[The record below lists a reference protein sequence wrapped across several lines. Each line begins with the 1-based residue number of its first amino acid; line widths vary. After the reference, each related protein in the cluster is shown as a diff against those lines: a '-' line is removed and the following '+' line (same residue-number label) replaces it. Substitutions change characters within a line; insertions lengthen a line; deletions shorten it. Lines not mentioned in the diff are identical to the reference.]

1 MTEPVDDLLRLTGG
15 CRDVS
20 SPLANYDSKRRLTI
34 FDIKE
39 ITVGMTP
46 ELTARL
52 TAWRRDFH
60 RFAETG
66 WTEFRTTSAI
76 ITVLTD
82 LGWDTVYGP
91 ELHDAGARL
100 GVPDAEVLAA
110 ERERAVAQGAAPE
123 LVETMGDGF
132 TGVLG
137 VLKTGRPGPTVC
149 FRFDID
155 SNDLVELKDESH
167 RPFAEGFAS
176 VNDGAMHGCGH
187 DGHAAIGLGLA
198 TKLTEFKGDLTGTV
212 KIIFQPAEEGVRGAH
227 SIVAAGWFDDVDLF
241 VATHLKSDDEKGS
254 VLTGS
259 DGYLASTK
267 LDVTFTGL
275 GSHAGGDPEKGKNA
289 LLAAASATLNL
300 HAIPRH
306 SAGASRINVGTFHAG
321 EGRNVVPRAAA
332 LKVETRG
339 QSSEINEYMETRA
352 REVIAGAAQMYD
364 VDVEVTVV
372 GKADQESPSPEL
384 LPYIRTCFEGVEGVN
399 AISDTGGLGG
409 SEDATAMMKR
419 VKERGGLATYVQI
432 GMDTSWGHHTERFD
446 VDEDMLGVGVEA
458 EANVALGASEFL
470 ASITR

>member
-1 MTEPVDDLLRLTGG
+1 MTLT
-15 CRDVS
+15 S
-20 SPLANYDSKRRLTI
+20 
-34 FDIKE
+34 
-39 ITVGMTP
+39 
-46 ELTARL
+46 ELTTQL

-76 ITVLTD
+76 ITVLRD

-91 ELHDAGARL
+91 ELHDPDARL
-100 GVPDAEVLAA
+100 GVPSAEVLAV
-110 ERERAVAQGAAPE
+110 ERERAVAQGADPE
-123 LVETMGDGF
+123 LVAAMGDGF

-137 VLKTGRPGPTVC
+137 VLETGRPGPVVC

-155 SNDLVELKDESH
+155 SNDLIELADDSH

-198 TKLTEFKGDLTGTV
+198 TSLTRAQDELTGTV

-241 VATHLKSDDEKGS
+241 VATHLKSDDEKGN

-267 LDVTFTGL
+267 LDATFSGV
-275 GSHAGGDPEKGKNA
+275 GAHAGGDPERGKNA

-321 EGRNVVPRAAA
+321 EGRNVVPRAAS
-332 LKVETRG
+332 LRLETRG
-339 QSSEINEYMETRA
+339 ETSSINSYVEDRA
-352 REVIAGAAQMYD
+352 RDVIAGAARMYD
-364 VDVEVTVV
+364 IDASVTVV
-372 GKADQESPSPEL
+372 GKADQESPSPKL
-384 LPYIRTCFEGVEGVN
+384 LPYIRTCFEGVDGV
-399 AISDTGGLGG
+399 AEIHDSGGLGG

-458 EANVALGASEFL
+458 EAAIAIGAGEFL
-470 ASITR
+470 AGLK

>member
-1 MTEPVDDLLRLTGG
+1 MTLT
-15 CRDVS
+15 S
-20 SPLANYDSKRRLTI
+20 
-34 FDIKE
+34 
-39 ITVGMTP
+39 
-46 ELTARL
+46 ELTTQL

-76 ITVLTD
+76 ITVLRD

-91 ELHDAGARL
+91 ELHDPDARL
-100 GVPDAEVLAA
+100 GVPSAEVLAV
-110 ERERAVAQGAAPE
+110 ERERAVAQGADPE
-123 LVETMGDGF
+123 LVAAMGDGF

-137 VLKTGRPGPTVC
+137 VLETGRPGPVVC

-155 SNDLVELKDESH
+155 SNDLIERADDSH

-198 TKLTEFKGDLTGTV
+198 TSLTRAQDELTGSV

-241 VATHLKSDDEKGS
+241 VATHLKSDDEKGN

-267 LDVTFTGL
+267 LDATFSGV
-275 GSHAGGDPEKGKNA
+275 GAHAGGDPERGKNA

-321 EGRNVVPRAAA
+321 EGRNVVPRAAS
-332 LKVETRG
+332 LRLETRG
-339 QSSEINEYMETRA
+339 ETSSINSYVEDRA
-352 REVIAGAAQMYD
+352 RDVIAGAARMYD
-364 VDVEVTVV
+364 IDASVTVV
-372 GKADQESPSPEL
+372 GKADQESPSPKL
-384 LPYIRTCFEGVEGVN
+384 LPYIRTCFEGVDGV
-399 AISDTGGLGG
+399 AEIHDSGGLGG

-446 VDEDMLGVGVEA
+446 VDEDMLAVGVEA
-458 EANVALGASEFL
+458 ETAIALGAGEYL
-470 ASITR
+470 AGLER

>member
-1 MTEPVDDLLRLTGG
+1 MTLT
-15 CRDVS
+15 S
-20 SPLANYDSKRRLTI
+20 
-34 FDIKE
+34 
-39 ITVGMTP
+39 
-46 ELTARL
+46 ELTTQL

-76 ITVLTD
+76 ITVLRD

-91 ELHDAGARL
+91 ELHDPDARL
-100 GVPDAEVLAA
+100 GVPSAEVLAV
-110 ERERAVAQGAAPE
+110 ERERAVAQGADPE
-123 LVETMGDGF
+123 LVAAMGDGF

-137 VLKTGRPGPTVC
+137 VLETGRPGPVVC

-155 SNDLVELKDESH
+155 SNDLIELADDSH

-198 TKLTEFKGDLTGTV
+198 TSLTRAQDELTGTV

-241 VATHLKSDDEKGS
+241 VATHLKSDDEKGN

-267 LDVTFTGL
+267 LDATFSGV
-275 GSHAGGDPEKGKNA
+275 GAHAGGDPERGKNA

-321 EGRNVVPRAAA
+321 EGRNVVPRAAS
-332 LKVETRG
+332 LRLETRG
-339 QSSEINEYMETRA
+339 ETSSINSYVEDRA
-352 REVIAGAAQMYD
+352 RDVIAGAARMYD
-364 VDVEVTVV
+364 IDASVTVV
-372 GKADQESPSPEL
+372 GKADQESPSPKL
-384 LPYIRTCFEGVEGVN
+384 LPYIRTCFEGVDGV
-399 AISDTGGLGG
+399 AEIHDSGGLGG

-446 VDEDMLGVGVEA
+446 VDEDMLAVGVEA
-458 EANVALGASEFL
+458 EAKLALGAGAFL
-470 ASITR
+470 AGEGDENRVR

>member
-1 MTEPVDDLLRLTGG
+1 MTLT
-15 CRDVS
+15 S
-20 SPLANYDSKRRLTI
+20 
-34 FDIKE
+34 
-39 ITVGMTP
+39 
-46 ELTARL
+46 ELTTQL

-76 ITVLTD
+76 ITVLRD

-91 ELHDAGARL
+91 ELHDPDARL
-100 GVPDAEVLAA
+100 GVPSAEVLAV
-110 ERERAVAQGAAPE
+110 ERERAVAQGADPE
-123 LVETMGDGF
+123 LVAAMGDGF

-137 VLKTGRPGPTVC
+137 VLETGRPGPVVC

-155 SNDLVELKDESH
+155 SNDLIELADDSH

-198 TKLTEFKGDLTGTV
+198 TSLTRAQDELTGTV

-241 VATHLKSDDEKGS
+241 VATHLKSDDEKGN

-267 LDVTFTGL
+267 LDATFSGV
-275 GSHAGGDPEKGKNA
+275 GAHAGGDPERGKNA

-321 EGRNVVPRAAA
+321 EGRNVVPRAAS
-332 LKVETRG
+332 LRLETRG
-339 QSSEINEYMETRA
+339 ETSSINSYVEDRA
-352 REVIAGAAQMYD
+352 RDVIAGAARMYD
-364 VDVEVTVV
+364 IDASVTVV
-372 GKADQESPSPEL
+372 GKAYQESPSPKL
-384 LPYIRTCFEGVEGVN
+384 LPYIRTCFEGVDGV
-399 AISDTGGLGG
+399 AEIHDSGGLGG

-446 VDEDMLGVGVEA
+446 VDEDMLAVGVVA
-458 EANVALGASEFL
+458 EAKIALGAGAFL
-470 ASITR
+470 AGEGDENRVR

>member
-1 MTEPVDDLLRLTGG
+1 MTLT
-15 CRDVS
+15 S
-20 SPLANYDSKRRLTI
+20 
-34 FDIKE
+34 
-39 ITVGMTP
+39 
-46 ELTARL
+46 ELTTQL

-76 ITVLTD
+76 ITVLRG

-91 ELHDAGARL
+91 ELHDPDARL
-100 GVPDAEVLAA
+100 GVPSAEVLAV
-110 ERERAVAQGAAPE
+110 ERERAVAQGADPE
-123 LVETMGDGF
+123 LVAAMGDGF

-137 VLKTGRPGPTVC
+137 VLETGRPGPVVC

-155 SNDLVELKDESH
+155 SNDLIELADDSH

-198 TKLTEFKGDLTGTV
+198 TSLTRAQDELTGTV

-241 VATHLKSDDEKGS
+241 VATHLKSDDEKGN

-267 LDVTFTGL
+267 LDATFSGV
-275 GSHAGGDPEKGKNA
+275 GAHAGGDPERGKNA

-321 EGRNVVPRAAA
+321 EGRNVVPRAAS
-332 LKVETRG
+332 LRLETRG
-339 QSSEINEYMETRA
+339 ETSSINSYVEDRA
-352 REVIAGAAQMYD
+352 RDVIAGAARMYD
-364 VDVEVTVV
+364 IDASVTVV
-372 GKADQESPSPEL
+372 GKADQESPSPKL
-384 LPYIRTCFEGVEGVN
+384 LPYIRTCFEGVDGV
-399 AISDTGGLGG
+399 AEIHDSGGLGG

-446 VDEDMLGVGVEA
+446 VDEDMLAVGVVA
-458 EANVALGASEFL
+458 EAKIALGAGAFL
-470 ASITR
+470 AGEGDENRVR

>member
-1 MTEPVDDLLRLTGG
+1 MTLT
-15 CRDVS
+15 S
-20 SPLANYDSKRRLTI
+20 
-34 FDIKE
+34 
-39 ITVGMTP
+39 
-46 ELTARL
+46 ELTTQL

-76 ITVLTD
+76 ITVLRD

-91 ELHDAGARL
+91 ELHDPDARL
-100 GVPDAEVLAA
+100 GVPSAEVLAV
-110 ERERAVAQGAAPE
+110 ERERAVAQGADPE
-123 LVETMGDGF
+123 LVAAMGDGF

-137 VLKTGRPGPTVC
+137 VLETGRPGPVVC

-155 SNDLVELKDESH
+155 SNDLIELADDSH

-198 TKLTEFKGDLTGTV
+198 TSLTRAQDELTGTV

-241 VATHLKSDDEKGS
+241 VATHLKSDDEKGN

-267 LDVTFTGL
+267 LDATFSGV
-275 GSHAGGDPEKGKNA
+275 GAHAGGDPERGKNA

-321 EGRNVVPRAAA
+321 EGRNVVPRAAS
-332 LKVETRG
+332 LRLETRG
-339 QSSEINEYMETRA
+339 ETSSINSYVEDRA
-352 REVIAGAAQMYD
+352 RDVIAGAARMYD
-364 VDVEVTVV
+364 IDASVTVV
-372 GKADQESPSPEL
+372 GKADQESPSPKL
-384 LPYIRTCFEGVEGVN
+384 LPYIRTCFEGVDGV
-399 AISDTGGLGG
+399 AEIHDSGGLGG

-446 VDEDMLGVGVEA
+446 VDEDMLAVGVVA
-458 EANVALGASEFL
+458 EAKIALGAGAFL
-470 ASITR
+470 AGEGDENRVR

>member
-1 MTEPVDDLLRLTGG
+1 
-15 CRDVS
+15 
-20 SPLANYDSKRRLTI
+20 
-34 FDIKE
+34 
-39 ITVGMTP
+39 
-46 ELTARL
+46 
-52 TAWRRDFH
+52 
-60 RFAETG
+60 
-66 WTEFRTTSAI
+66 EFRTTSAI
-76 ITVLTD
+76 ITVLRD

-91 ELHDAGARL
+91 ELHDPDARL
-100 GVPDAEVLAA
+100 GVPSAEVLAV
-110 ERERAVAQGAAPE
+110 ERERAVAQGADPE
-123 LVETMGDGF
+123 LVAAMGDGF

-137 VLKTGRPGPTVC
+137 VLETGRPGPVVC

-155 SNDLVELKDESH
+155 SNDLIELADDSH

-198 TKLTEFKGDLTGTV
+198 TSLTRAQDELTGTV

-241 VATHLKSDDEKGS
+241 VATHLKSDDEKGN

-267 LDVTFTGL
+267 LDATFSGV
-275 GSHAGGDPEKGKNA
+275 GAHAGGDPERGKNA

-321 EGRNVVPRAAA
+321 EGRNVVPRAAS
-332 LKVETRG
+332 LRLETRG
-339 QSSEINEYMETRA
+339 ETSSINSYVEDRA
-352 REVIAGAAQMYD
+352 RDVIAGAARMYD
-364 VDVEVTVV
+364 IDASVTVV
-372 GKADQESPSPEL
+372 GKADQESPSPKL
-384 LPYIRTCFEGVEGVN
+384 LPYIRTCFEGVDGV
-399 AISDTGGLGG
+399 AEIHDSGGLGG

-446 VDEDMLGVGVEA
+446 VDEDMLAVGVVA
-458 EANVALGASEFL
+458 EAKIALGAGAFL
-470 ASITR
+470 AGEGDENRVR

>member
-1 MTEPVDDLLRLTGG
+1 MRRYPSADRIEAVH
-15 CRDVS
+15 VS
-20 SPLANYDSKRRLTI
+20 VPFQLHNQL
-34 FDIKE
+34 
-39 ITVGMTP
+39 V
-46 ELTARL
+46 
-52 TAWRRDFH
+52 AWRRDFH
-60 RFAETG
+60 RFAEPG

-76 ITVLTD
+76 ITVLRD

-91 ELHDAGARL
+91 ELHEADARL
-100 GVPDAEVLAA
+100 GVPSAEVLAV
-110 ERERAVAQGAAPE
+110 ERERAVSQGADSE
-123 LVETMGDGF
+123 LVEVMGDGF

-137 VLKTGRPGPTVC
+137 VLETGRPGPVVC

-155 SNDLVELKDESH
+155 SNDLVELADETH
-167 RPFAEGFAS
+167 RPFSEGFAS
-176 VNDGAMHGCGH
+176 INDGAMHGCGH

-198 TKLTEFKGDLTGTV
+198 TTLTKLQNELSGTV

-241 VATHLKSDDEKGS
+241 VATHLKSDDGKGN

-267 LDVTFTGL
+267 LDVTFTGV

-306 SAGASRINVGTFHAG
+306 SEGASRINVGTFQAG
-321 EGRNVVPRAAA
+321 EGRNVVPRTAT
-332 LKVETRG
+332 LRVETRG
-339 QSSEINEYMETRA
+339 ESSAINSFMYDRA
-352 REVIAGAAQMYD
+352 QEVIAGAARMYD
-364 VDVEVTVV
+364 VDASVTVV

-384 LPYIRTCFEGVEGVN
+384 LPYIRTCFEGVDGV
-399 AISDTGGLGG
+399 AEIRDAGGLGG

-458 EANVALGASEFL
+458 EAAIAIGAGEFL
-470 ASITR
+470 AGLK

>member
-1 MTEPVDDLLRLTGG
+1 MTLT
-15 CRDVS
+15 S
-20 SPLANYDSKRRLTI
+20 
-34 FDIKE
+34 
-39 ITVGMTP
+39 
-46 ELTARL
+46 ELTTQL

-76 ITVLTD
+76 ITVLRD

-91 ELHDAGARL
+91 ELHDPDARL
-100 GVPDAEVLAA
+100 GVPSAEVLAV
-110 ERERAVAQGAAPE
+110 ERERAVAQGADPE
-123 LVETMGDGF
+123 LVAAMGDGF

-137 VLKTGRPGPTVC
+137 VLETGRPGPVVC

-155 SNDLVELKDESH
+155 SNDLIELADDSH
-167 RPFAEGFAS
+167 RPFAEGSAS

-198 TKLTEFKGDLTGTV
+198 TSLTRAQDELTGTV

-241 VATHLKSDDEKGS
+241 VATHLKSDDEKGN

-267 LDVTFTGL
+267 LDATFSGV
-275 GSHAGGDPEKGKNA
+275 GAHAGGDPERGKNA

-321 EGRNVVPRAAA
+321 EGRNVVPRAAS
-332 LKVETRG
+332 LRLETRG
-339 QSSEINEYMETRA
+339 ETSSINSYVEDRA
-352 REVIAGAAQMYD
+352 RDVIAGAARMYD
-364 VDVEVTVV
+364 IDASVTVV

-384 LPYIRTCFEGVEGVN
+384 LPYIRTCFEGVDGV
-399 AISDTGGLGG
+399 AEIHDSGGLGG

-446 VDEDMLGVGVEA
+446 VDEDMLAVGVVA
-458 EANVALGASEFL
+458 EAKIALGAGAFL
-470 ASITR
+470 AGEGDENRVR

>member
-1 MTEPVDDLLRLTGG
+1 MTLT
-15 CRDVS
+15 S
-20 SPLANYDSKRRLTI
+20 
-34 FDIKE
+34 
-39 ITVGMTP
+39 
-46 ELTARL
+46 ELTTQL

-76 ITVLTD
+76 ITVLRD

-91 ELHDAGARL
+91 ELHDPDARL
-100 GVPDAEVLAA
+100 GVPSAEVLAV
-110 ERERAVAQGAAPE
+110 ERERAVAQGADPE
-123 LVETMGDGF
+123 LVAAMGDGF

-137 VLKTGRPGPTVC
+137 VLETGRPGPVVC

-155 SNDLVELKDESH
+155 SNDLIELADDSH

-198 TKLTEFKGDLTGTV
+198 TSLTKAQDELTGTV

-241 VATHLKSDDEKGS
+241 VATHLKSDDEKGN

-267 LDVTFTGL
+267 LDATFSGV
-275 GSHAGGDPEKGKNA
+275 GAHAGGDPERGKNA

-321 EGRNVVPRAAA
+321 EGRNVVPRAAS
-332 LKVETRG
+332 LRLETRG
-339 QSSEINEYMETRA
+339 ETSSINSYVEDRA
-352 REVIAGAAQMYD
+352 RDVIAGAARMYD
-364 VDVEVTVV
+364 IDASVTVV
-372 GKADQESPSPEL
+372 GKADQESPSPKL
-384 LPYIRTCFEGVEGVN
+384 LPYIRTCFEGVDGV
-399 AISDTGGLGG
+399 AEIHDSGGLGG

-446 VDEDMLGVGVEA
+446 VDEDMLAVGVVA
-458 EANVALGASEFL
+458 EAKIALGAGAFL
-470 ASITR
+470 AGEGDENRVR